1 MPAYKSKRTKKKR
14 HFITKQRL
22 FCNSHSVEHVGGV
35 YASSRQD
42 YKVNG
47 RHSTLHVTYL
57 AGNAAE
63 ATHAVHVNEI
73 SHYAILQCS
82 CHWSADPSHRIIT
95 LYILELEFVDTR
107 LRRITYYLC
116 IFVLPVCDILCI
128 GCYCHQCAVVAGRRN
143 VSLHSAS
150 GKEVHIYERLPR
162 NKAYLSTQK
171 LVLIRH

>member
-1 MPAYKSKRTKKKR
+1 MLQQYLWPPKTWGKLSLCIALTIHSVACEQKARPQQSQKHLWKKKR

-47 RHSTLHVTYL
+47 RHSTLHVSYL

-73 SHYAILQCS
+73 SHYTILQCS

-116 IFVLPVCDILCI
+116 IFVLPVCDILCF
-128 GCYCHQCAVVAGRRN
+128 GC
-143 VSLHSAS
+143 
-150 GKEVHIYERLPR
+150 
-162 NKAYLSTQK
+162 
-171 LVLIRH
+171 